1 MNVTLNICSS
11 LSDIYLSVWWRASL
25 WAFVL
30 GGLHQVSVQQY
41 SSCPSNP
48 GLMQDREGGYTRAR
62 PVRQNPVYSSLSFFH
77 SFFLSFIGL
86 NVMAQTARLTEQRPK
101 RNGPTGGGHCASLAY
116 WSFHMDSY
124 SSPFGERKTLYLH
137 CAMALY
143 KTGFRATHNGVL
155 CLSLKGHKWQGEEK
169 KVECEI
175 LFFFF
180 FILRRTWWWC

>member
-1 MNVTLNICSS
+1 
-11 LSDIYLSVWWRASL
+11 
-25 WAFVL
+25 
-30 GGLHQVSVQQY
+30 
-41 SSCPSNP
+41 
-48 GLMQDREGGYTRAR
+48 MQDREGGYTRAR

-77 SFFLSFIGL
+77 SFFLSFFGL

-155 CLSLKGHKWQGEEK
+155 CLSLKGHNWQGEEK

-175 LFFFF
+175 LMPFFSFSLFF
-180 FILRRTWWWC
+180 VAHDDDARLSNSKVQWIFERCRMLKLVPWPVRKLVWIIWRCINAQCEVCIFI